1 MLNTTI
7 AALDFSKN
15 YILEDEC
22 ILLRPLEEN
31 DCNNLLEFSLNEPD
45 TWKYG
50 LITAAGE
57 ANLKQYIKD
66 AIKGRTDKHMYP
78 FIVFDKITK
87 QYAGSTRF
95 YDVKNNFRT
104 TQLGYTWYGE
114 RFRGT
119 SLNKRCKKL
128 LLEFA
133 FEKMNFIRVELRAD
147 ILNDRSVAAM
157 KSIGCTVEGILRQD
171 VPNLFGGR
179 RTSIVL
185 SILQDEWQATVKEK
199 ITQQIKNKNANY

>member
-7 AALDFSKN
+7 AALDFSEK
-15 YILEDEC
+15 YILEDDC

-31 DCNNLLEFSLNEPD
+31 DCNNLLEFSLTEPD

-57 ANLKQYIKD
+57 ANLKQYIND
-66 AIKGRTDKHMYP
+66 AIKGRADKHMYP
-78 FIVFDKITK
+78 FIVYDKITK

-128 LLEFA
+128 LFEFA

-185 SILQDEWQATVKEK
+185 SILQEEWHATVKEK
-199 ITQQIKNKNANY
+199 ITQQIISKNAN

>member
-22 ILLRPLEEN
+22 ILLRPLEVN

-66 AIKGRTDKHMYP
+66 AISS
-78 FIVFDKITK
+78 FD
-87 QYAGSTRF
+87 F
-95 YDVKNNFRT
+95 H
-104 TQLGYTWYGE
+104 L
-114 RFRGT
+114 
-119 SLNKRCKKL
+119 
-128 LLEFA
+128 
-133 FEKMNFIRVELRAD
+133 
-147 ILNDRSVAAM
+147 
-157 KSIGCTVEGILRQD
+157 
-171 VPNLFGGR
+171 
-179 RTSIVL
+179 
-185 SILQDEWQATVKEK
+185 
-199 ITQQIKNKNANY
+199 

>member
-22 ILLRPLEEN
+22 ILLRPLEVN

-147 ILNDRSVAAM
+147 ILNYRSVAAM

-199 ITQQIKNKNANY
+199 ITQQIKNKNAN

>member
-22 ILLRPLEEN
+22 ILLRPLEVN

-199 ITQQIKNKNANY
+199 ITQQIKNKNAN

>member
-15 YILEDEC
+15 YILEDDC

-185 SILQDEWQATVKEK
+185 SILQDEWHANVKEK
-199 ITQQIKNKNANY
+199 ITQQIKNKNAN

>member
-7 AALDFSKN
+7 AALDFSEN
-15 YILEDEC
+15 YILEDDC
-22 ILLRPLEEN
+22 ILLRPLVEN

-57 ANLKQYIKD
+57 ANLKQYIND

-78 FIVFDKITK
+78 FIVYDKITK

-128 LLEFA
+128 LFEFA

-185 SILQDEWQATVKEK
+185 SILQEEWHATVKEK
-199 ITQQIKNKNANY
+199 ITQQIISKNAN

>member
-22 ILLRPLEEN
+22 ILLRPLEVN

-185 SILQDEWQATVKEK
+185 SILQDEWHANVKEK
-199 ITQQIKNKNANY
+199 ITQQIKNKNAN